1 MDVSGAILRRGVS
14 AYLYQARDDKTPGA
28 PDAPVVELPT
38 WMMFMFMTTFI
49 GFLFIMVMVRAVFF
63 ARAGQ
68 AD

>member
-1 MDVSGAILRRGVS
+1 
-14 AYLYQARDDKTPGA
+14 
-28 PDAPVVELPT
+28 
-38 WMMFMFMTTFI
+38 MFMFMTTFI